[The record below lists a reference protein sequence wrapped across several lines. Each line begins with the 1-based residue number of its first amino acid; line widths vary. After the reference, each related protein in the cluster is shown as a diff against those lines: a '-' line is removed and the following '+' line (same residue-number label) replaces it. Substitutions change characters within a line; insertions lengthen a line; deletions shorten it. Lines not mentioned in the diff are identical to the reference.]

1 MIKSDFIEV
10 LHKKTQYT
18 IEECTIIND
27 VLENHFI
34 FRKKNKPIVVAEIA
48 QRLSV
53 EEDEADTIYELCM
66 SIIHAEKQRVL
77 RHPFGS
83 DKK

>member
-1 MIKSDFIEV
+1 MNKSGFIEE
-10 LHKKTQYT
+10 LYEKSKYT
-18 IEECTIIND
+18 VEECTIIND

-34 FRKKNKPIVVAEIA
+34 FRKKNKPVVVTEIA

-53 EEDEADTIYELCM
+53 EEVEADNIYELCM
-66 SIIHAEKQRVL
+66 SIIHAEKKRVL

-83 DKK
+83 NKK